1 MLSRE
6 DLNKEALNLFKRN
19 KNIILKWGT
28 GLGKSCASIKIIE
41 YLRLFRLKPKIL
53 LVVAERAH
61 KSNWQKEFDK
71 WGSDYSDI
79 TMECYASLKNYR
91 NTNWDLV
98 IFDEAHHLGSDL
110 RLDIISSIKASHII
124 LLSATLPRTLIDNLT
139 DIFGK
144 FGMSAVTLNQAIES
158 KVLPKPR
165 VFLIPLQLDNSNKDQ
180 EIIEEWGKK
189 EKRIE
194 IKCAY
199 YDRWT
204 YLKNKHLYPN
214 VTLRILC
221 TQKQKYDN
229 LSDRFSYWKN
239 FYLRTRQEYAKNL
252 WLQAGSLRKK
262 FLGECKT
269 EYVKILLNQIKDKRY
284 ICFCSSIEQAELLG
298 GANSIHSKKDN
309 SLSIIED
316 FNSKKIDSLF
326 AVGMLQEGQNL
337 TNIEAG
343 VIVQLDGQERAFI
356 QKFGRSMRSEDPIQ
370 FIFYYEDTRDADY
383 LDNVLEGINKE
394 YITIVN
400 NLLDIEL

>member
-6 DLNKEALNLFKRN
+6 DLSKEALKLFKQN

-91 NTNWDLV
+91 DTNWDLI

-124 LLSATLPRTLIDNLT
+124 LLSATLPRNLIDNLT

-158 KVLPKPR
+158 NVLPKPR
-165 VFLIPLQLDNSNKDQ
+165 IFLIPLKLDNSNKDQ

-204 YLKNKHLYPN
+204 YLKNKRLYPN
-214 VTLRILC
+214 VTLRISC

-229 LSDRFSYWKN
+229 LSDKFSYWKN

-343 VIVQLDGQERAFI
+343 IIVQLDGQERAFI

-370 FIFYYEDTRDADY
+370 FIFYYKNTRDEEY
-383 LDNVLEGINKE
+383 LDSILDNIDEKFIYTIND
-394 YITIVN
+394 IN
-400 NLLDIEL
+400 NFSI